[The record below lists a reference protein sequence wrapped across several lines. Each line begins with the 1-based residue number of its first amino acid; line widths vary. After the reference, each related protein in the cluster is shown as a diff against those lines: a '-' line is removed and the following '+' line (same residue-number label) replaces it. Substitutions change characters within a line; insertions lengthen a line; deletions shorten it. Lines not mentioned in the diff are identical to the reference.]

1 MRLEFKSEAEE
12 DLARIFDFNIQRSEG
27 WAHRVEDRLLDR
39 CDALLGT
46 PHLGRPYQ
54 DAEVRRLSVTDIQ
67 YVIDYELADDL
78 VVIMR
83 IRHTREIR

>member
-12 DLARIFDFNIQRSEG
+12 DLARIFEFNSQRSERL
-27 WAHRVEDRLLDR
+27 AHRVEDRILNR
-39 CDALLGT
+39 CEALPRT
-46 PHLGRPYQ
+46 PYVGRPHQ
-54 DAEVRRLSVTDIQ
+54 DPGVRRLSVPDIQ

>member
-12 DLARIFDFNIQRSEG
+12 DLARIFDFNSQRSDHL
-27 WAHRVEDRLLDR
+27 AHRIEDRILNR
-39 CDALLGT
+39 CEALRRT
-46 PHLGRPYQ
+46 PYLGRPHP
-54 DAEVRRLSVTDIQ
+54 DPGVRRLSVTDIQ

-83 IRHTREIR
+83 VRHTREIR

>member
-1 MRLEFKSEAEE
+1 MRLEFKSEAED
-12 DLARIFDFNIQRSEG
+12 DLARIFEFNRQRSERL
-27 WAHRVEDRLLDR
+27 AQRIEDRILDR
-39 CDALLGT
+39 CAALPGT
-46 PHLGRPYQ
+46 PYLGRLHQ
-54 DAEVRRLSVTDIQ
+54 DPGVRRLSVTDIQ

>member
-1 MRLEFKSEAEE
+1 VRLEFKSEAED
-12 DLARIFDFNIQRSEG
+12 DLARIFEFNRQRSEHL
-27 WAHRVEDRLLDR
+27 ANRIENRILDR
-39 CDALLGT
+39 CEALPGT
-46 PHLGRPYQ
+46 PYLGRPHQ
-54 DAEVRRLSVTDIQ
+54 DAGVRRLSVTDIQ